1 MESKSMTKSF
11 NTAGDCKPQIH
22 YMVDITER
30 LKKIRCMID
39 KGEYFTI
46 SRGRQ
51 YGKTTTLRNLKRFL
65 GPGYLV
71 ASLDF
76 QKIGNA
82 RFQTENLFSTAFTK
96 LFAQSVRQQLQSEP
110 EPVKESLRM
119 LESTAQNSAYFG
131 LLELFDCL
139 SNICAECAKPVVLM
153 IDEVD
158 SATDNQVFLDF
169 LAQLRAYYIDR
180 DMTPTFQSVI
190 LAGVYDIKNL
200 KRKIRPEEEHK
211 RNSPWNIAANFDI
224 DMSFSVT
231 EIEKMLEEYEQCHH
245 TGMHTA
251 MIAGLLYDYTCGYPF
266 LVSRLCQILDE
277 TIAGSPAFP
286 DQASTWTREGVLE
299 AVKIILSEKN
309 TLFESLT
316 NKLAVYPK
324 LRELLYTA
332 LFSGERI
339 SYNPDNDMLDIAA
352 MFGFIK
358 NNQGIMT
365 VANRIFETRLYN
377 LFLSEDEVSSLIYA
391 AGSMDKNQFIK
402 DGHLNMDL
410 VLKKFMASWGELYS
424 FADQKFVEEN
434 GRKFFL
440 LYLKPIINGVGNYY
454 VESRTRDN
462 GRTDII
468 VDYRGE
474 QYIVEI
480 KIWRGNEYENQ
491 GVKQLAGYLDAYN
504 AKKGYLVSFS
514 FNKNKIAG
522 AREIQAGEKCILEVV
537 V

>member
-1 MESKSMTKSF
+1 MTKTF
-11 NTAGDCKPQIH
+11 NTAADCKPQIH
-22 YMVDITER
+22 YMVDITGR
-30 LKKIRCMID
+30 LKKIRCMIE

-65 GPGYLV
+65 EPDYLV
-71 ASLDF
+71 VSLDF
-76 QKIGNA
+76 QKIGNE
-82 RFQTENLFSTAFTK
+82 RFQNENLFSTAFTR
-96 LFAQSVRQQLQSEP
+96 LFLQAVRRRLKSEP
-110 EPVKESLRM
+110 DPLNESVRM
-119 LESTAQNSAYFG
+119 LESTAKIGACFG

-139 SNICAECAKPVVLM
+139 SNICEVSEKPVVLM

-158 SATDNQVFLDF
+158 SATNNQVFLDF

-180 DMTPTFQSVI
+180 DFTSTFQSVI

-200 KRKIRPEEEHK
+200 KRKIRPDEELK

-224 DMSFSVT
+224 DMSFSASD
-231 EIEKMLEEYEQCHH
+231 IEKMLAEYEQDHN
-245 TGMHTA
+245 TGMDVT
-251 MIAGLLYDYTCGYPF
+251 MIAELLYEYTSGYPF

-277 TIAGSPAFP
+277 TIAGSIDFP
-286 DQASTWTREGVLE
+286 EQASAWTKEGVLE
-299 AVKIILSEKN
+299 AVKMILSEKN

-316 NKLAVYPK
+316 NKLIAYPK
-324 LRELLYTA
+324 LRQLLYSA

-339 SYNPDNDMLDIAA
+339 SFNPDNDTLEIAA

-377 LFLSEDEVSSLIYA
+377 LFLSEDEISSHIYA
-391 AGSMDKNQFIK
+391 AGSMDKNQFIQ
-402 DGHLNMDL
+402 DGYLNMDL
-410 VLKKFMASWGELYS
+410 VLKRFMACWDELYHAS
-424 FADQKFVEEN
+424 DEKFVEEN

-468 VDYRGE
+468 VDYRGK

-491 GVKQLAGYLDAYN
+491 GVKQLADYLDAYH
-504 AKKGYLVSFS
+504 ATKGYLVSFN
-514 FNKNKIAG
+514 FNKNKIVG
-522 AREIQAGEKCILEVV
+522 AREIQTGGKCILEVV

>member
-1 MESKSMTKSF
+1 MTKSF
-11 NTAGDCKPQIH
+11 NTAADCKPQIH

-30 LKKIRCMID
+30 LKQIRCMID

-46 SRGRQ
+46 NRGRQ

-65 GPGYLV
+65 EPDYLV

-76 QKIGNA
+76 QKIGSA
-82 RFQTENLFSTAFTK
+82 RFQNENLFSTAFTR
-96 LFAQSVRQQLQSEP
+96 LFLQAIRQQLHSEP
-110 EPVKESLRM
+110 ESLKESVRT
-119 LESTAQNSAYFG
+119 LECAAQSGAYFG

-139 SNICAECAKPVVLM
+139 SNICADSVKPFVLM

-158 SATDNQVFLDF
+158 SAANNQVFLDF

-180 DMTPTFQSVI
+180 DITPTFQSVI

-200 KRKIRPEEEHK
+200 KRKIRPEEDHK

-224 DMSFSVT
+224 DMSFSVQDT
-231 EIEKMLEEYEQCHH
+231 EKMLQEYEQDHH
-245 TGMHTA
+245 IGMQTA
-251 MIAGLLYDYTCGYPF
+251 MIAELLYDYTSGYPF

-277 TIAGSPAFP
+277 IIPGSSAFP
-286 DQASTWTREGVLE
+286 NPASAWTKEGVLE
-299 AVKIILSEKN
+299 AVKMILSEKN

-316 NKLAVYPK
+316 NKLTAYPK

-339 SYNPDNDMLDIAA
+339 SYNPYNDMISLAS
-352 MFGFIK
+352 MFGFVK
-358 NNQGIMT
+358 NNQGVMII
-365 VANRIFETRLYN
+365 ANRIFETCLYN
-377 LFLSEDEVSSLIYA
+377 LFLSEDEVKSRIYA
-391 AGSMDKNQFIK
+391 AGSMDKNQFIQ
-402 DGHLNMDL
+402 DGNLNMDL
-410 VLKKFMASWGELYS
+410 VLKKFMVCWDELYHS
-424 FADQKFVEEN
+424 SDEKFVEEN

-462 GRTDII
+462 RRTDII
-468 VDYRGE
+468 VDYRGK

-491 GVKQLAGYLDAYN
+491 GVKQLADYLDSYH
-504 AKKGYLVSFS
+504 AKKGYLVSFN
-514 FNKNKIAG
+514 FNKNKITG
-522 AREIQAGEKCILEVV
+522 AREIQTGEKYILEVV

>member
-1 MESKSMTKSF
+1 MTKSF
-11 NTAGDCKPQIH
+11 NTAGDCKPQMH
-22 YMVDITER
+22 YMVDITKR
-30 LKKIRCMID
+30 LKQIQGMID
-39 KGEYFTI
+39 KGEYFMI

-51 YGKTTTLRNLKRFL
+51 YGKTTTLRNLKQFL
-65 GPGYLV
+65 EPGYLV
-71 ASLDF
+71 VSLDF

-82 RFQTENLFSTAFTK
+82 RFQNENLFSTAFTR
-96 LFAQSVRQQLQSEP
+96 LFVKAVRQQILFEP
-110 EPVKESLRM
+110 ELVKESVRM
-119 LESTAQNSAYFG
+119 LESTAQGSAYFG

-139 SNICAECAKPVVLM
+139 SSICAESAKPVVLM

-180 DMTPTFQSVI
+180 DLTPTFQSVI

-200 KRKIRPEEEHK
+200 KQKIRPEEEHK

-224 DMSFSVT
+224 DMSFSAAD
-231 EIEKMLEEYEQCHH
+231 IEKMLEEYEQDRH

-277 TIAGSPAFP
+277 TVAGSPAFL
-286 DQASTWTREGVLE
+286 DQASAWTKEGVLE
-299 AVKIILSEKN
+299 AVKMILSEKN
-309 TLFESLT
+309 TLFESLA
-316 NKLAVYPK
+316 NKLAAYPK
-324 LRELLYTA
+324 LKELLYTA

-339 SYNPDNDMLDIAA
+339 SYNPDNDIFDIAA

-358 NNQGIMT
+358 NNRGIMA

-377 LFLSEDEVSSLIYA
+377 LFLSEDEVSSRIFA
-391 AGSMDKNQFIK
+391 VSSMDKNQFIQ
-402 DGHLNMDL
+402 GGQLNMDL
-410 VLKKFMASWGELYS
+410 VLKKFMACWDELYS
-424 FADQKFVEEN
+424 SADEKFVEEN

-462 GRTDII
+462 RRTDII
-468 VDYRGE
+468 VDYRGK

-480 KIWRGNEYENQ
+480 KIWRGNEYENR
-491 GVKQLAGYLDAYN
+491 GMKQLAGYLDAYN
-504 AKKGYLVSFS
+504 AKKGYLVSFN
-514 FNKNKIAG
+514 FNKHKITG
-522 AREIQAGEKCILEVV
+522 AREIQTGEKHILEVV